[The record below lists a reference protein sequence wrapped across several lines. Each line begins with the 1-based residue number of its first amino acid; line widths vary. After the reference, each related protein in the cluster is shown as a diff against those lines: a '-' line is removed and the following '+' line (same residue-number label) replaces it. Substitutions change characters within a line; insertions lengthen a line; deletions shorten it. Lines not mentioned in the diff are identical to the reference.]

1 MNEVLFTVLEGLVTI
16 SILLLMRV
24 VLPYLKVKLQAV
36 VDEEVFK
43 EIIKA
48 VKSVEQD
55 SDFIHGADKKGEVIT
70 RITDWAIERGIK
82 VNYEQVSQLVET
94 AVWIMKNEGKKDE

>member
-1 MNEVLFTVLEGLVTI
+1 MNEILFTVLEGLVAI

-24 VLPYLKVKLQAV
+24 VLPYLKVKLQSV

-43 EIIKA
+43 EILRA

-55 SDFIHGADKKGEVIT
+55 SDFIHGTEKKDEVIT

-82 VNYEQVSQLVET
+82 VTYDQVSQLIET
-94 AVWIMKNEGKKDE
+94 AVWIMNNEGKKDA